1 MVPIH
6 VALFCLTDDPFEP
19 PGHGPRGGSHKVM
32 FDLGR
37 HLVRRGARV
46 TFVTRLD
53 SLEKPAT
60 QEFGELCR
68 IIRVAAGPPQ
78 PIPYYRYEEYVDQAA
93 LAVEAIPELQA
104 HRVTTVVSYNWNSGL
119 VVARVYPRGAVD
131 HVHYVLAL
139 GRARLA
145 AGESREKIS
154 DAWLQA
160 EDTVFSHASRIV
172 TCSTSERAELAAF
185 YPSIDTSSI
194 HYVPL
199 GVDTEVFDR
208 RPRDPGHLVRRSAT
222 RFQEGIEHASRR
234 AADT

>member
-1 MVPIH
+1 
-6 VALFCLTDDPFEP
+6 
-19 PGHGPRGGSHKVM
+19 M

-46 TFVTRLD
+46 TFVTRRD

-78 PIPYYRYEEYVDQAA
+78 PIPYYRYEEYIDQAA
-93 LAVEAIPELQA
+93 LAVEAIPELQP
-104 HRVTTVVSYNWNSGL
+104 HLVTTVVSYNWNSGL
-119 VVARVYPRGAVD
+119 VAARVYPRGAVD

-139 GRARLA
+139 GRARRA
-145 AGESREKIS
+145 AGESPEKIS

-160 EDTVFSHASRIV
+160 EETVFSHASRIV

-185 YPSIDTSSI
+185 YPFIDSSCI

-208 RPRDPGHLVRRSAT
+208 RPRDPGHLVRRAAT

-234 AADT
+234 AADP